1 MPKSA
6 GQFLERVLFLFAEP
20 LCVYPTWNQGRKT
33 QAHPRRSHRPGH
45 HHLRLRGQVQKNVAG
60 GRHPRGEWLF
70 TLCDICNPRYLIK
83 KDNIY
88 ACVIT

>member
-1 MPKSA
+1 MPKST

-20 LCVYPTWNQGRKT
+20 LCVYPAWNQGRKT
-33 QAHPRRSHRPGH
+33 QAHPRWSHRPGH
-45 HHLRLRGQVQKNVAG
+45 HHLCLRGQVQENVAG

-70 TLCDICNPRYLIK
+70 TLCDICNPKYLIK

-88 ACVIT
+88 S